1 MRVKVNRKLILLL
14 PALILACLVAMLP
27 GVTGA
32 TSPPGG
38 GSSSGD
44 FTLTGCV
51 VSASGS
57 TFQVDSGGSIYTVSV
72 EYTSTA
78 AVPALNDK
86 VTVSGERRGGTNEVR
101 VYKLSHRVI
110 KIDTCTVAK
119 SVAGS
124 TTAPSVAQMEET
136 ETRMQKGCCG
146 ACGGSITTKLIDKN
160 K

>member
-14 PALILACLVAMLP
+14 PALILACMVAMLP

-57 TFQVDSGGSIYTVSV
+57 
-72 EYTSTA
+72 
-78 AVPALNDK
+78 
-86 VTVSGERRGGTNEVR
+86 GERRGGTNEVR

-110 KIDTCTVAK
+110 KIGTCTVAK
-119 SVAGS
+119 SVDDAGVS
-124 TTAPSVAQMEET
+124 QQPPIVVED
-136 ETRMQKGCCG
+136 TRKGCCG
-146 ACGGSITTKLIDKN
+146 ACGGSVTTKLIDKN

>member
-1 MRVKVNRKLILLL
+1 VKVNRKLILLL

-38 GSSSGD
+38 GGSSGD

-110 KIDTCTVAK
+110 KIGTCTVAK
-119 SVAGS
+119 SVDAADS
-124 TTAPSVAQMEET
+124 TQAANVVVED
-136 ETRMQKGCCG
+136 TRKGCCG
-146 ACGGSITTKLIDKN
+146 ICGGSVTIKESSQN

>member
-32 TSPPGG
+32 TSPPDG

-86 VTVSGERRGGTNEVR
+86 VTVTGERRGGTNEVR

-110 KIDTCTVAK
+110 KIGTCTVAK
-119 SVAGS
+119 SVDDAGVS
-124 TTAPSVAQMEET
+124 QQPPIVVED
-136 ETRMQKGCCG
+136 TRKGCCG
-146 ACGGSITTKLIDKN
+146 ACGGSVTTKLIDKN